1 MKIDRL
7 DKNNYCLYCRT
18 KISIQKAFCS
28 NECKDIH
35 FENLKIQIPKPF
47 TRRLAQHFKSKHM
60 IEKECKKFATIHKYD
75 EKLTK
80 EKIFRILEEE
90 HQIKFGLIKKNGV

>member
-1 MKIDRL
+1 MKINKL
-7 DKNNYCLYCRT
+7 DKKNYCLYCRT

-28 NECKDIH
+28 TKCKNIH

-47 TRRLAQHFKSKHM
+47 TKRLAQHFQSKQL
-60 IEKECKKFATIHKYD
+60 IEKECIRFATIHKYD

-90 HQIKFGLIKKNGV
+90 YQIKFLIN